1 MIRIDVINFLT
12 ALVWRLIKLLS
23 SLILAGFCFVFFLFM
38 AVCVIVI
45 IFGGENHNFWQNKP
59 GNESEECQKWK

>member
-1 MIRIDVINFLT
+1 MFRIDVINFLT

-38 AVCVIVI
+38 TVCVIVI
-45 IFGGENHNFWQNKP
+45 IFGSKNYNFWQDKP
-59 GNESEECQKWK
+59 EKESEEGQNWK

>member
-23 SLILAGFCFVFFLFM
+23 PLILAGFCFVFFLFM
-38 AVCVIVI
+38 AVYVIVI
-45 IFGGENHNFWQNKP
+45 IFGGKNHNFWQDNHEK
-59 GNESEECQKWK
+59 ESETEND

>member
-23 SLILAGFCFVFFLFM
+23 SLILAGFCFVVFVFM
-38 AVCVIVI
+38 LVCVLI
-45 IFGGENHNFWQNKP
+45 ILYGDKDPTIWSKGDRK
-59 GNESEECQKWK
+59 

>member
-1 MIRIDVINFLT
+1 MLLIDVINFLT

-23 SLILAGFCFVFFLFM
+23 SLILAGFCFMFFLFM

-45 IFGGENHNFWQNKP
+45 IFGGKNHDFWQNKP
-59 GNESEECQKWK
+59 GNESEEGQNWK

>member
-12 ALVWRLIKLLS
+12 AIVWRLIKLLS

-38 AVCVIVI
+38 AVYVIVI

-59 GNESEECQKWK
+59 

>member
-23 SLILAGFCFVFFLFM
+23 SLILAGFCFVVFM
-38 AVCVIVI
+38 FMLVCVLI
-45 IFGGENHNFWQNKP
+45 IIYGDKDPTIWSKGDRK
-59 GNESEECQKWK
+59 

>member
-1 MIRIDVINFLT
+1 MLRIDVINFLT

-38 AVCVIVI
+38 TVCVIVI
-45 IFGGENHNFWQNKP
+45 IFGGKNHDFWQNKP
-59 GNESEECQKWK
+59 GNESEEGQNWE

>member
-1 MIRIDVINFLT
+1 MLRIDVINFLT

-23 SLILAGFCFVFFLFM
+23 SLILAGFCFMFFLFM

-45 IFGGENHNFWQNKP
+45 IFGGKNHDFGQNKP
-59 GNESEECQKWK
+59 GNESEEGQNWE

>member
-1 MIRIDVINFLT
+1 MLRIDVINFLT

-23 SLILAGFCFVFFLFM
+23 SLILAGFCFMFFLFM

-45 IFGGENHNFWQNKP
+45 IFGGKNHDFWQDKP
-59 GNESEECQKWK
+59 KKESEEWKN